1 MEIKGID
8 VEDAKDHTYNFKIGN
23 YCTCQPSTLGF
34 VFIWENEASIPNL
47 MFEKKSNE
55 KNMFEK

>member
-23 YCTCQPSTLGF
+23 YCTCQPSSVVSLPCTQWLCTAL
-34 VFIWENEASIPNL
+34 ISYLYCL
-47 MFEKKSNE
+47 MF
-55 KNMFEK
+55 